1 MSESPAERPS
11 VEQDAAPQPHP
22 WTELAPEHFELLR
35 LAPLPID
42 RHTGARPL
50 RFVVERQGTE
60 LFARLPVRE
69 GVAAGCRAPPADAS
83 NSFGC

>member
-1 MSESPAERPS
+1 VRGAVLDRPVFQRAGDDVADRRIERLALG
-11 VEQDAAPQPHP
+11 DG
-22 WTELAPEHFELLR
+22 APER
-35 LAPLPID
+35 AID
-42 RHTGARPL
+42 ILWQARPL